1 MRRRTVLAAA
11 AAALHP
17 TALSAQ
23 DRWPT
28 RPIRL
33 VVPFSPGGTTDLVGR
48 LIAPSMGAALGQQII
63 VDNKAG
69 AGGILGTDAVAKAKD
84 GHTLGVGTVSTH
96 AIGPALLR
104 HPPYAPAA
112 DFAAIAVLGTTS
124 LAIFVHPSIGAT
136 LAALCERARAEPGQL
151 NFGSPGT
158 GSLGHI
164 AGLWFNRLA
173 GVVLAHVPYRGSGL
187 ALQDLLAGR
196 IHVLFENIPT
206 ALSQV
211 TAGTVNALAVTSTS
225 RSRALPG
232 VPTTVEVGLADFQI
246 ESWTML
252 FAPAGTSPAT
262 VARINQAA
270 NGALDDAAVRTRL
283 SEASVDSRQGTPDDA
298 SRFLASEIA
307 KWLPLA
313 KGSGAVVD

>member
-28 RPIRL
+28 RPIKL
-33 VVPFSPGGTTDLVGR
+33 VVPFAPGGTTDLVAR
-48 LIAPSMGAALGQQII
+48 LVAPSMGATLGQQVI

-69 AGGILGTDAVAKAKD
+69 AGGILGADAVAKAKD

-104 HPPYAPAA
+104 TPPYAPGT
-112 DFAAIAVLGTTS
+112 DFAAVGVLGTTP
-124 LAIFVHPSIGAT
+124 LAVFVHPSIGTT
-136 LAALCERARAEPGQL
+136 LAALCDKARAAPGQL

-173 GVVLAHVPYRGSGL
+173 GIELAHVPYRGSGL

-211 TAGTVNALAVTSTS
+211 TAGTVNALAVTSTA
-225 RSRALPG
+225 RTRALPD
-232 VPTTVEVGLADFQI
+232 VPTTVEAGLADFQI
-246 ESWTML
+246 LSWTML
-252 FAPAGTSPAT
+252 FAPAGTSPAI
-262 VARINQAA
+262 VARLNQAA
-270 NGALDDAAVRTRL
+270 NAARDDAVVRSRL
-283 SEASVDSRQGTPDDA
+283 SEASVDARQGTPDDA
-298 SRFLASEIA
+298 ARFLAGEIA
-307 KWLPLA
+307 KWTPLA
-313 KGSGAVVD
+313 RGSGAVVD

>member
-17 TALSAQ
+17 TSLSAQ
-23 DRWPT
+23 DRWPA
-28 RPIRL
+28 RPIKL
-33 VVPFSPGGTTDLVGR
+33 VVPFAPGGTTDLVAR
-48 LIAPSMGAALGQQII
+48 LVAPSIGAALGQQVV

-69 AGGILGTDAVAKAKD
+69 AGGMLGADAVAKAKD

-104 HPPYAPAA
+104 NPPYAPAA
-112 DFAAIAVLGTTS
+112 DFTAVAVLGTTP
-124 LAIFVHPSIGAT
+124 LAVFVHPSVGTT
-136 LAALCERARAEPGQL
+136 LAALCDKARAQPGQL

-173 GVVLAHVPYRGSGL
+173 GVELAHVPYRGSGL

-206 ALSQV
+206 ALSQAA
-211 TAGTVNALAVTSTS
+211 AGTVNSLVVASTS
-225 RSRALPG
+225 RARALPD
-232 VPTTVEVGLADFQI
+232 VPTTVEAGLADFQI
-246 ESWTML
+246 LSWTML
-252 FAPAGTSPAT
+252 FAPAGTSPAI
-262 VARINQAA
+262 VDRLNQATNA
-270 NGALDDAAVRTRL
+270 ALDDAAVRTRL
-283 SEASVDSRQGTPDDA
+283 SDVSVDTRQGTPDDA
-298 SRFLASEIA
+298 ARFLAREVA

-313 KGSGAVVD
+313 RGSGAVVD